1 MGRMGRVGR
10 VRRVGALAVGVVV
23 LLGVARLPAQQR
35 GQGAAA
41 PQAPRTPRQA
51 APTDFTGNW
60 VAVITEDWRFRMVTP
75 PKGDF
80 ASVPLNDAGQKL
92 ANTWDPAK
100 DVAAGEQC
108 RAYGAAG
115 LMRMPIRL
123 RVSWQ
128 DDTTLKLESD
138 NGQQVRLF
146 KFGNPPTPATPPDW
160 QGHSVAQWETFLE
173 GQGQAA
179 GGGGGGGG
187 GRGGGGGG
195 PQLSGSLKVV
205 TTRMKPG
212 YLRRNGV
219 PYSGQAVLTEYF
231 DRTSESNGD
240 SWLIL
245 TSTVEDPAN
254 LAQPFMTSTH
264 FKREADGSKWAPRP
278 CEVTPEVRGR
288 TGRAAAN

>member
-1 MGRMGRVGR
+1 MTVLRPLLI
-10 VRRVGALAVGVVV
+10 LAVICVPLSAG
-23 LLGVARLPAQQR
+23 LTAQQR
-35 GQGAAA
+35 GQDPA
-41 PQAPRTPRQA
+41 QARRTARA
-51 APTDFTGNW
+51 IAPTDFTGNW

-80 ASVPLNDAGQKL
+80 ASIPLNDAGQKL
-92 ANTWDPAK
+92 ANAWDPAK

-108 RAYGAAG
+108 RAFGAAG

-123 RVSWQ
+123 RIAWQ
-128 DDTTLKLESD
+128 DDTTLKVETD

-146 KFGNPPTPATPPDW
+146 KFGDPQAPTTPPDW
-160 QGHSVAQWETFLE
+160 QGHSVAQWETFQE

-187 GRGGGGGG
+187 GRGGAQAG

-212 YLRRNGV
+212 YLRRNGI
-219 PYSGQAVLTEYF
+219 PYSGQAVLTEYY
-231 DRTSESNGD
+231 DRTNQSNGD
-240 SWLIL
+240 SWLIV

-288 TGRAAAN
+288 TGRGGA

>member
-1 MGRMGRVGR
+1 VRRSIPSR
-10 VRRVGALAVGVVV
+10 VRLLVASLALTALAAG
-23 LLGVARLPAQQR
+23 ASAQQR
-35 GQGAAA
+35 GQAPAA
-41 PQAPRTPRQA
+41 QAPRTPQQL

-80 ASVPLNDAGQKL
+80 ASIPLNDAGQKL
-92 ANTWDPAK
+92 ANAWDPAK
-100 DVAAGEQC
+100 DIAAGEQC

-128 DDTTLKLESD
+128 DDTTLKFETD

-146 KFGNPPTPATPPDW
+146 KFGTPPVPTTPPEW

-187 GRGGGGGG
+187 GGRGGGGGG
-195 PQLSGSLKVV
+195 PQLSGSMKVV

-212 YLRRNGV
+212 YLRRNGI

-231 DRTSESNGD
+231 DRTTESNGD
-240 SWLIL
+240 SWLIV

-264 FKREADGSKWAPRP
+264 FKREADSSKWAPRA

-288 TGRAAAN
+288 TGRGGL

>member
-1 MGRMGRVGR
+1 MA
-10 VRRVGALAVGVVV
+10 VGAVV
-23 LLGVARLPAQQR
+23 LLGMASLAAQQR
-35 GQGAAA
+35 GQGAA

-80 ASVPLNDAGQKL
+80 ASIPLNDAGQKL
-92 ANTWDPAK
+92 ANAWDPAK

-128 DDTTLKLESD
+128 DDTTMKFETD

-146 KFGNPPTPATPPDW
+146 KFGTSPVPTTPPDW

-195 PQLSGSLKVV
+195 PQLSGSMKVV

-212 YLRRNGV
+212 YLRRNGI

-231 DRTSESNGD
+231 DRTTEPNGD
-240 SWLIL
+240 SWLIVL
-245 TSTVEDPAN
+245 STVDDPAN

-264 FKREADGSKWAPRP
+264 FKREPDGSKWAPRP

-288 TGRAAAN
+288 TGRGGAQ

>member
-1 MGRMGRVGR
+1 MPRPLLV
-10 VRRVGALAVGVVV
+10 LAAICVTLSAAVP
-23 LLGVARLPAQQR
+23 AAQQR
-35 GQGAAA
+35 GQGAA
-41 PQAPRTPRQA
+41 QAPRTPRQLS
-51 APTDFTGNW
+51 PTDFTGNW

-80 ASVPLNDAGQKL
+80 ASIPLNEAGQKL
-92 ANTWDPAK
+92 ANAWDPAK

-108 RAYGAAG
+108 RAFGAAG

-128 DDTTLKLESD
+128 DDTTLKLETD

-146 KFGNPPTPATPPDW
+146 KFGEAPAPTTPLDW
-160 QGHSVAQWETFLE
+160 QGHSVARWETFQE

-187 GRGGGGGG
+187 GGRGGAQGG

-205 TTRMKPG
+205 TSRMKPG
-212 YLRRNGV
+212 YLRRNGI
-219 PYSGQAVLTEYF
+219 PYSGQTVLTEYY
-231 DRTSESNGD
+231 DRTNQSNGD
-240 SWLIL
+240 SWLIV

-288 TGRAAAN
+288 TGRGGA

>member
-1 MGRMGRVGR
+1 M
-10 VRRVGALAVGVVV
+10 RRALAIAAVV
-23 LLGVARLPAQQR
+23 LLGGAVLAAQQR
-35 GQGAAA
+35 GRGAAA
-41 PQAPRTPRQA
+41 PPAARTPRQV
-51 APTDFTGNW
+51 APADFTGSW

-75 PKGDF
+75 PRGDF
-80 ASVPLNDAGQKL
+80 ASIPLNDAGQKL
-92 ANTWDPAK
+92 ANAWDPAR
-100 DVAAGEQC
+100 DIAAGEQC

-128 DDTTLKLESD
+128 DDSTLRFETD

-146 KFGNPPTPATPPDW
+146 KFGNPPPPTTPPDW

-179 GGGGGGGG
+179 GGGGGGG
-187 GRGGGGGG
+187 RGGGGA
-195 PQLSGSLKVV
+195 PQLSGSMKVV
-205 TTRMKPG
+205 TTRMRPG
-212 YLRRNGV
+212 YLRRNGI

-231 DRTSESNGD
+231 DRTTEPNGD
-240 SWLIL
+240 SWLIVL
-245 TSTVEDPAN
+245 STVDDPVN

-264 FKREADGSKWAPRP
+264 FKREADGSQWAPRP

-288 TGRAAAN
+288 AGRGG

>member
-1 MGRMGRVGR
+1 M
-10 VRRVGALAVGVVV
+10 RRTLSRAWVVLAV
-23 LLGVARLPAQQR
+23 LGIAVSATELAGQQR
-35 GQGAAA
+35 GQGPA
-41 PQAPRTPRQA
+41 QAPRTPRA
-51 APTDFTGNW
+51 VAPTDFTGNW

-92 ANTWDPAK
+92 ANAWDPAR
-100 DVAAGEQC
+100 DVASGEQC

-123 RVSWQ
+123 RISWQ
-128 DDTTLKLESD
+128 DDTTLKLETD

-146 KFGNPPTPATPPDW
+146 KFGDPPAPTTPPDW
-160 QGHSVAQWETFLE
+160 QGHSVARWETFPE

-187 GRGGGGGG
+187 GGGRGGGQGG

-205 TTRMKPG
+205 TARMKPG

-219 PYSGQAVLTEYF
+219 PYSGQAVLTEYY
-231 DRTSESNGD
+231 DRTNQSNGD

-288 TGRAAAN
+288 TGRG

>member
-1 MGRMGRVGR
+1 MVGRVGL
-10 VRRVGALAVGVVV
+10 LAVGAVV
-23 LLGVARLPAQQR
+23 LLGMASLAAQQR
-35 GQGAAA
+35 GQGAA

-80 ASVPLNDAGQKL
+80 ASIPLNDAGQKL
-92 ANTWDPAK
+92 ANAWDPAK

-128 DDTTLKLESD
+128 DDTTMKFETD

-146 KFGNPPTPATPPDW
+146 KFGTSPVPTTPPDW

-195 PQLSGSLKVV
+195 PQLSGSMKVV

-212 YLRRNGV
+212 YLRRNGI

-231 DRTSESNGD
+231 DRTTEPNGD
-240 SWLIL
+240 SWLIVL
-245 TSTVEDPAN
+245 STVDDPAN

-264 FKREADGSKWAPRP
+264 FKREPDGSKWAPRP

-288 TGRAAAN
+288 TGRGGA

>member
-1 MGRMGRVGR
+1 MRTATLRPLLV
-10 VRRVGALAVGVVV
+10 LAAICVTLSAAG
-23 LLGVARLPAQQR
+23 LAAQQR
-35 GQGAAA
+35 GQGAA
-41 PQAPRTPRQA
+41 QAPRTPRQVS
-51 APTDFTGNW
+51 PTDFTGNW

-80 ASVPLNDAGQKL
+80 ASIPLNDAGQKL
-92 ANTWDPAK
+92 ANAWDPAR

-108 RAYGAAG
+108 RAFGAAG

-123 RVSWQ
+123 RISWQ
-128 DDTTLKLESD
+128 DDTTLKLETD

-146 KFGNPPTPATPPDW
+146 KFGEPQAPTTPPDW
-160 QGHSVAQWETFLE
+160 QGHSVARWETFLE

-179 GGGGGGGG
+179 GGGGGGG
-187 GRGGGGGG
+187 RGAAQGG

-205 TTRMKPG
+205 TSRMKPG
-212 YLRRNGV
+212 YLRRNGI
-219 PYSGQAVLTEYF
+219 PYSGQAVLTEYY
-231 DRTSESNGD
+231 DRTNQSNGD
-240 SWLIL
+240 SWLIV

-264 FKREADGSKWAPRP
+264 FKRETDGSKWAPRP

-288 TGRAAAN
+288 TGRGGA